1 MRKYQVM
8 IVFNPEA
15 KVADAVKEIKEYVT
29 SCGATIEQELDLAMK
44 RLSYEIS
51 GHNEGSFY
59 EIILSGPADLTAK
72 LAESLRIN
80 DQVIRFLIKLHSDAA
95 TKLDPASEVKS
106 K

>member
-15 KVADAVKEIKEYVT
+15 KVAEAAGEIKEYIT
-29 SCGATIEQELDLAMK
+29 SSGATIESEMDLATK
-44 RLSYEIS
+44 KLSYEIA
-51 GHNEGSFY
+51 GHSEGSFY
-59 EIILSGPADLTAK
+59 EIIILGPPDLTAK
-72 LAESLRIN
+72 LAELLRIN

-95 TKLDPASEVKS
+95 TKLDPSTEVKS

>member
-15 KVADAVKEIKEYVT
+15 KVAEAAGEIKEYIT
-29 SCGATIEQELDLAMK
+29 SSGATIESEMDLATK
-44 RLSYEIS
+44 KLSYEIA
-51 GHNEGSFY
+51 GHSEGSFY
-59 EIILSGPADLTAK
+59 EIIILGPPDLTAK

-95 TKLDPASEVKS
+95 TKLDPSTEVKS